1 MTIGGYAFPSCDLLS
16 KSSFIDWNQLKTY
29 LRKRLEGKITK
40 KPSSN
45 KMSSIY
51 IPARPFMKL
60 NERDLDRIKSIKE
73 LTKRG

>member
-1 MTIGGYAFPSCDLLS
+1 LLS
-16 KSSFIDWNQLKTY
+16 KSSFIDWNQIKTY
-29 LRKRLEGKITK
+29 LRKRREGKITK

-60 NERDLDRIKSIKE
+60 NERDLDRIKSIIVKE